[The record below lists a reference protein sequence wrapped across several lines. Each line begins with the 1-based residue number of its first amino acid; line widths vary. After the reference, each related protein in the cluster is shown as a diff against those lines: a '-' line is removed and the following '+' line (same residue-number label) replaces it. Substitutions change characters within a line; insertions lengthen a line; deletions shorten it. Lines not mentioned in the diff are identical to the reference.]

1 MPPGK
6 RLDNPLTMIPAGMFG
21 MLLNVGFA
29 GVFRAIFGY
38 EGTCNASKRECRS
51 ESGQR
56 MGRHH
61 YLQIIGT
68 DSSARGQGLA
78 SSIIEEFKPVAVQD
92 GLPVW
97 LEATTVKS
105 MQTYSTLGFE
115 TVKELRI
122 GAGTHEE
129 DGAKKK
135 DGPGFPVSAAHVKV
149 LLN

>member
-1 MPPGK
+1 
-6 RLDNPLTMIPAGMFG
+6 MFG
-21 MLLNVGFA
+21 ILLNVGFA
-29 GVFRAIFGY
+29 GVIRAISGY

-51 ESGQR
+51 KTGQR
-56 MGRHH
+56 MGKHH

-78 SSIIEEFKPVAVQD
+78 SSIIEEFKPVAIKD

-97 LEATTVKS
+97 LEATTAKS
-105 MQTYSTLGFE
+105 MRTYSRLGFE

-122 GAGTHEE
+122 GAGTHGE

-135 DGPGFPVSAAHVKV
+135 DGPGFPVSAAHVNV
-149 LLN
+149 VSNLTTTYLHPH